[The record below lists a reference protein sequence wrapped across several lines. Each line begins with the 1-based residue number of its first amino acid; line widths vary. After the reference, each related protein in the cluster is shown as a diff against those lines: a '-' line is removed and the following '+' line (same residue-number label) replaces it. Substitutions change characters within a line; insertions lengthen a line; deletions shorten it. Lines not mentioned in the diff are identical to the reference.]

1 MKENTFYNDE
11 ENIKNIGKNI
21 FSLLENKREQKL
33 IINELK
39 NLDNKNIDL
48 TKLFEDKTKNSLL
61 VSSVYYNLTEVSI
74 YLIDYFRN
82 KFNEKNSFTLFLD
95 YLNLRNIKGYDAL
108 LYSAYRGNYETF
120 MKLMDNGANIN
131 SNNINGLNVLHLSVQ
146 GNRLNII
153 TTLMEKYVFDINKQD
168 NQGNSALHWAVY
180 FNNQQSIDYLLYYN
194 ININITDNNNCT
206 AMDIAIK
213 RENEDLI
220 EKIKNSFIIKYGL
233 SVTKNDIKK
242 YFTKIEIFQIFM
254 RKYLYIFFL
263 AILILSEIYNQK
275 LISITI
281 NNSRINFIF
290 ILLFLYLFF
299 LYYLLIISDS
309 DKEKSNSKETLFSL
323 LKKGYDMNNV
333 CPWCSKNKSN
343 KSCHCPYCKKCIEY
357 QEFHNSLLNICI
369 RKNNFKLYLFYLAG
383 LTIIFILKFFILI
396 FCIKR
401 ADNSFLFENKYT
413 FLLDI
418 ILNFIIC
425 SLSIFRLIR
434 KFRLFK
440 ISKSDKITWEHKND
454 YNHFFPEMDNRIIIN

>member
-1 MKENTFYNDE
+1 MKEDYYSNDE
-11 ENIKNIGKNI
+11 ENIKNIENRI
-21 FSLLENKREQKL
+21 FSFLENKKEQKF

-39 NLDNKNIDL
+39 ILENKNIDL
-48 TKLFEDKTKNSLL
+48 SKFFEDKTKNSLL
-61 VSSVYYNLTEVSI
+61 VSSVYYNLTEISI

-82 KFNEKNSFTLFLD
+82 KFNEKNSFTKFLD

-108 LYSAYRGNYETF
+108 LYSAYRGNYEIF
-120 MKLMDNGANIN
+120 MKLMDNGANLN

-153 TTLMEKYVFDINKQD
+153 TTLMEKYIFDINKQD

-194 ININITDNNNCT
+194 ININIIDNDNCT

-220 EKIKNSFIIKYGL
+220 EKIKNSFIIKFGV
-233 SVTKNDIKK
+233 SVNNNDIKK

-254 RKYLYIFFL
+254 RMYLYIFFF
-263 AILILSEIYNQK
+263 AILIISEIFNQK
-275 LISITI
+275 LISIVI
-281 NNSRINFIF
+281 QNSRINFIF
-290 ILLFLYLFF
+290 ILFHIYLLF
-299 LYYLLIISDS
+299 LYYLLRISDS
-309 DKEKSNSKETLFSL
+309 ENEKNNSKETLFSL

-333 CPWCSKNKSN
+333 CPWCAKSMSN
-343 KSCHCPYCKKCIEY
+343 KSSHCAYCKKCIIF

-369 RKNNFKLYLFYLAG
+369 RKDNFKLYLFYLSG
-383 LTIIFILKFFILI
+383 LAIIFILKFFIGI

-401 ADNSFLFENKYT
+401 ADNSLLFENKYF
-413 FLLDI
+413 FLFNL

-425 SLSIFRLIR
+425 SLSIYRLIR

-440 ISKSDKITWEHKND
+440 ISKNDKISFEHTND
-454 YNHFFPEMDNRIIIN
+454 YKHFFPQIDNRIIIN

>member
-11 ENIKNIGKNI
+11 ENTKNIGKNI

-39 NLDNKNIDL
+39 NLDNKNIDV

-108 LYSAYRGNYETF
+108 LYSAYRGNYEIF

-153 TTLMEKYVFDINKQD
+153 TTLMEKYIFDINKQD

-233 SVTKNDIKK
+233 SVAKYDIKK

-281 NNSRINFIF
+281 NNSRIN
-290 ILLFLYLFF
+290 
-299 LYYLLIISDS
+299 
-309 DKEKSNSKETLFSL
+309 
-323 LKKGYDMNNV
+323 
-333 CPWCSKNKSN
+333 
-343 KSCHCPYCKKCIEY
+343 
-357 QEFHNSLLNICI
+357 
-369 RKNNFKLYLFYLAG
+369 
-383 LTIIFILKFFILI
+383 
-396 FCIKR
+396 IKH
-401 ADNSFLFENKYT
+401 L
-413 FLLDI
+413 
-418 ILNFIIC
+418 
-425 SLSIFRLIR
+425 
-434 KFRLFK
+434 
-440 ISKSDKITWEHKND
+440 
-454 YNHFFPEMDNRIIIN
+454 